1 MTAQYCSKECLQLDF
16 EAGGQHKIICKKNPD
31 ERKVKKALEDRRG
44 EVDDCMEQTLSRMKM
59 RCERDDLKEKES
71 YLELQKLFKEKKAM
85 ESKEKTA
92 KKTKA
97 DRKKKSGDC

>member
-1 MTAQYCSKECLQLDF
+1 MKRSNRASAVYWLPGTLLY
-16 EAGGQHKIICKKNPD
+16 PW
-31 ERKVKKALEDRRG
+31 RKVKKALEDRRG
-44 EVDDCMEQTLSRMKM
+44 EVDDCMEQTFSRMKM
-59 RCERDDLKEKES
+59 RIERDDPKEKES